1 MALNYKHTNYVSA
14 LSSKQQAL
22 LDKIAVSFDVSDKQ
36 LDYIVSKMQS
46 ELFRGLSR
54 NRTSELYMSPSF
66 VHHNIK
72 PQGDTVSL
80 GMSIEATGRR
90 IRIASIYFDS
100 DGAAA
105 HTETQ
110 VFVTPLAVA
119 KSANKFFD
127 FVAYCIRDFVQSHA
141 LEEYAQTVGY
151 YLPLGIT
158 IGLPVD
164 NKKSNGS
171 FMHCNVSEL
180 AKEDSLDLCGKNV
193 GWRLCDSALRSY
205 MPVRVTSVTNNVVS
219 ALVAARFHDKGS
231 RVAAAFN
238 HGINAAYFEKLNLV
252 EKLSNNSDSTGEEEI
267 AINTEIG
274 RFGSVR
280 DSLPR
285 TMWDRR
291 LDRESRCPNTRALE
305 KLVADQYLGEI
316 ARNLITDFVDNLL
329 IFSTRTNVHE
339 LNTPY
344 VFHTAYMAPI
354 IEDCSENLT
363 TIETIFTAEFDIE
376 TSLADRQ
383 IIRAICQIIA
393 ARAARI
399 SGAVLAALV
408 LKASDPSSSNNVS
421 VALSGALFDVNND
434 IYEHTVASMKKLLA
448 KKSAAHASVYFQ
460 DHGDELVG
468 AAVNAACL

>member
-1 MALNYKHTNYVSA
+1 MALNYKHSISA
-14 LSSKQQAL
+14 LSSQQLSL
-22 LDKIAVSFDVSDKQ
+22 LDEMAVSFDVSDKQ
-36 LDYIVSKMQS
+36 LDHIVARMQS

-54 NRTSELYMSPSF
+54 NRTSELCMNPSF
-66 VHHNIK
+66 VHHNTK
-72 PQGDTVSL
+72 PQGDSIAL
-80 GMSIEATGRR
+80 GMAIDATGRR
-90 IRIASIYFDS
+90 IRIASVHFDS
-100 DGAAA
+100 NGVAS

-110 VFVTPLAVA
+110 VFVTPPALTQ
-119 KSANKFFD
+119 SANDFFN

-141 LEEYAQTVGY
+141 LEEHAQATGSH
-151 YLPLGIT
+151 LPLGIT

-164 NKKSNGS
+164 NNKNKGS
-171 FMHCNVSEL
+171 SMHCNVSEL
-180 AKEDSLDLCGKNV
+180 SKEDSLDLCGKNV

-219 ALVAARFHDKGS
+219 ALIAARFHDKGS

-238 HGINAAYFEKLNLV
+238 HGINAAYFEKLHLV
-252 EKLSNNSDSTGEEEI
+252 EKLSDNSEATDENEI

-274 RFGSVR
+274 RFGSER
-280 DSLPR
+280 ESLPR
-285 TMWDRR
+285 TIWDRR
-291 LDRESRCPNTRALE
+291 LDRESRSPNTRALE

-354 IEDCSENLT
+354 IEDTSEDLAT
-363 TIETIFTAEFDIE
+363 VGALFAAEFNIE

-383 IIRAICQIIA
+383 IIRALCQIVA
-393 ARAARI
+393 ARASLI
-399 SGAVLAALV
+399 SGAVLSALV

-434 IYEHTVASMKKLLA
+434 IYEQTVASMKKLLA
-448 KKSAAHASVYFQ
+448 RKSAAHASVYFQ
-460 DHGDELVG
+460 DHGDELIG

>member
-1 MALNYKHTNYVSA
+1 
-14 LSSKQQAL
+14 
-22 LDKIAVSFDVSDKQ
+22 
-36 LDYIVSKMQS
+36 
-46 ELFRGLSR
+46 
-54 NRTSELYMSPSF
+54 
-66 VHHNIK
+66 
-72 PQGDTVSL
+72 
-80 GMSIEATGRR
+80 
-90 IRIASIYFDS
+90 
-100 DGAAA
+100 
-105 HTETQ
+105 
-110 VFVTPLAVA
+110 
-119 KSANKFFD
+119 
-127 FVAYCIRDFVQSHA
+127 
-141 LEEYAQTVGY
+141 
-151 YLPLGIT
+151 
-158 IGLPVD
+158 
-164 NKKSNGS
+164 
-171 FMHCNVSEL
+171 
-180 AKEDSLDLCGKNV
+180 
-193 GWRLCDSALRSY
+193 

-238 HGINAAYFEKLNLV
+238 HGINAAYFEKLQLV
-252 EKLSNNSDSTGEEEI
+252 EKLSNTTDSNGEEEI

-316 ARNLITDFVDNLL
+316 ARNLITDFVDDLL

-363 TIETIFTAEFDIE
+363 TIDTIFAAEFAIE

-383 IIRAICQIIA
+383 VIRAICQIVA

-408 LKASDPSSSNNVS
+408 LKASNPSSSNVS

-434 IYEHTVASMKKLLA
+434 IYEHTVSSMKKLLA

>member
-1 MALNYKHTNYVSA
+1 MALNYKNATSA
-14 LSSKQQAL
+14 LSSQQLSL
-22 LDKIAVSFDVSDKQ
+22 LDDIAASFDVSDKQ
-36 LDYIVSKMQS
+36 LDHIVAKMQS

-66 VHHNIK
+66 VHHNTK
-72 PQGDTVSL
+72 PQGDSIAL
-80 GMSIEATGRR
+80 GMAIDATGRR
-90 IRIASIYFDS
+90 IRIASVYFDS
-100 DGAAA
+100 NGAAA

-110 VFVTPLAVA
+110 VFVTPPAVA
-119 KSANKFFD
+119 QSANDFFN

-141 LEEYAQTVGY
+141 LEEHAQATGSH
-151 YLPLGIT
+151 LPLGIT

-164 NKKSNGS
+164 NKKTKGS
-171 FMHCNVSEL
+171 TMHCNVSEL

-238 HGINAAYFEKLNLV
+238 HGINAAYFEKLHLV
-252 EKLSNNSDSTGEEEI
+252 EKLSNNSEAAGENEI

-280 DSLPR
+280 ESLPR
-285 TMWDRR
+285 TMWDCR

-329 IFSTRTNVHE
+329 IFSTRTDVHE

-354 IEDCSENLT
+354 IEDCSEDLAT
-363 TIETIFTAEFDIE
+363 VGALFAAEFNIE

-383 IIRAICQIIA
+383 IIRALCQIVA
-393 ARAARI
+393 GRAARI
-399 SGAVLAALV
+399 SGAVLTALV
-408 LKASDPSSSNNVS
+408 LKASDPSSSNSVS

-434 IYEHTVASMKKLLA
+434 IYEQTVASMKKLLA
-448 KKSAAHASVYFQ
+448 RKSAAHASVYFQ
-460 DHGDELVG
+460 DHGDELIG